1 MLRALRNPLD
11 ARPARAAGLAAGSG
25 LWLSVEFLLVVGLCL
40 GALGLPWLLGERERA
55 AQSKFY
61 AFDMS
66 ALLLVAL
73 FVERPLERLLEPSY
87 DSVPSVQYLL
97 AGAVLLFW
105 RIVETFERSEEH
117 TSELQS
123 LMRISYA
130 VFCLKKKNK
139 YIREP

>member
-11 ARPARAAGLAAGSG
+11 ARPALAAGLAAGFG

-61 AFDMS
+61 AFGMS
-66 ALLLVAL
+66 AILLVAL
-73 FVERPLERLLEPSY
+73 FVARPLER
-87 DSVPSVQYLL
+87 
-97 AGAVLLFW
+97 
-105 RIVETFERSEEH
+105 RSEEH

-123 LMRISYA
+123 LLRTSYA
-130 VFCLKKKNK
+130 VFCLKKKTRT
-139 YIREP
+139 IS

>member
-11 ARPARAAGLAAGSG
+11 ARPALAAGLAAGFG

-61 AFDMS
+61 AFGMS
-66 ALLLVAL
+66 AILLVAL
-73 FVERPLERLLEPSY
+73 FVER
-87 DSVPSVQYLL
+87 
-97 AGAVLLFW
+97 
-105 RIVETFERSEEH
+105 RSEEH

-130 VFCLKKKNK
+130 VFCLKQKNTKDRHK
-139 YIREP
+139 YVLTTRMQIQSYT